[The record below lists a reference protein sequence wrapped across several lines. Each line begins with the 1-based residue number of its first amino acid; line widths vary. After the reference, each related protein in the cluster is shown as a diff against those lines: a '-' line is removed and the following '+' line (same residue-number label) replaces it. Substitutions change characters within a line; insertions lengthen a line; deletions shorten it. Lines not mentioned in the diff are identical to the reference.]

1 MKAKHLIATLSL
13 TLAMGLGMGASL
25 LAKQSSKVAR
35 AEEPTMVDYF
45 LDLSTEGSCG
55 DYWNNDGAYTYVY
68 AYNDAKT
75 LNNGPWPGQR
85 VYTHYY
91 SYEQYSKIFKFS
103 LDESLTNMIFIRVS
117 SSFDGTNWNDSF
129 AFNRSS
135 VDNGT
140 PIRLP
145 VEDSKVSTRAFV
157 VNYYDLQQPDGN
169 VIGTWKK
176 SVYDVTAH
184 ITQTDKTVEDI
195 IVKSHKYEERIDHPV
210 LEWGEGFNGYW
221 LDETAHEW
229 ANPFNINDDNQE
241 IYGYI
246 YNLKEKT
253 FYYDFT
259 NVSSDLPALPGLQ
272 VRMHLQDTLDTS
284 DHYFTIDNSL
294 TGSFISYDYV
304 TLDLDETLGQGLDN
318 QHVIVNYS
326 LPISSY
332 NKDRLKFRLEQ
343 SQTDNITFYH
353 LQWATDEM
361 LPDSDGYYLI
371 TNGSYRFDNRTYE
384 DASNPQFYKFEALVN
399 DPNGYVA
406 VYRNYHFV
414 YNSQNNYQQI
424 VSVRSYFNGV
434 DRYHNLDNP
443 NNYFFVDTRS
453 YSSMYNEDVNYY
465 FYSLKQS
472 INLDIYVKSN
482 GDYHY
487 EISNGVYARVY
498 YSLFN
503 PNFVSV
509 SSFYDGFPVYEGETF
524 NPELE
529 DEFDFDYENDI
540 TAINTGDLY
549 LDAEC
554 TQPYTPSELDE
565 DLVVYAKCYQ
575 DGAYLIGDAH
585 YTGSASTAWKIEAGQ
600 LLQGVGEGDESMDE
614 EAHTYSTVVY
624 MRANAVI
631 PTDTTRN
638 NPTKVAALYM
648 LDMFGGYEAYKTS
661 PQYADFT
668 FDKEYDFASIDD
680 SVTNQMKM
688 VFNRGGDFTLNFA
701 VTIQMQ
707 FDDDF
712 HEVLGMNISVVASIA
727 LEDNTLDTF
736 LVNFLT
742 TIGGICKNDNTTNLD
757 DLYEAWENQ
766 RTAFEAL
773 SADNKAIIRAVGING
788 GNENGSNVEKVI
800 AKYSY
805 ILGRYNILG
814 DFIFGQEQGSNINNK
829 LTGSNISIITIAAI
843 SMISLL
849 VVFGIKAF
857 SLKRKDK

>member
-1 MKAKHLIATLSL
+1 MKAKHLITSL
-13 TLAMGLGMGASL
+13 GLALAMSFGVGVSL
-25 LAKQSSKVAR
+25 LAKQSSKAAN
-35 AEEPTMVDYF
+35 AEESTEVEYI
-45 LDLSTEGSCG
+45 LDLSTAGSCG

-68 AYNDAKT
+68 AYNDAET

-85 VYTHYY
+85 AYNYYY
-91 SYEQYSKIFKFS
+91 SHDQYSKIFHFK
-103 LDESLTNMIFIRVS
+103 LDENLTNLIFIRVS

-135 VDNGT
+135 VDKGT

-145 VEDSKVSTRAFV
+145 VAESKESPRAFV

-169 VIGTWKK
+169 VIGSWKK
-176 SVYDVTAH
+176 SVFDVTAH
-184 ITQTDKTVEDI
+184 VKQTNGTIKDV
-195 IVKSHKYEERIDHPV
+195 IVKSHKYKEEIEHPV
-210 LEWGEGFNGYW
+210 VEWGESFNGYW
-221 LDETAHEW
+221 LDEELHTW
-229 ANPFNINDDNQE
+229 ANPFYINDDNQE
-241 IYGYI
+241 VYGNI
-246 YNLKEKT
+246 YNLEEKT
-253 FYYDFT
+253 YYYDFT
-259 NVSSDLPALPGLQ
+259 NVATHLPALKGLQ
-272 VRMHLQDTLDTS
+272 VRMHLQDTLDSS
-284 DHYFTIDNSL
+284 DHYLNIDNSL
-294 TGSFISYDYV
+294 VGSFVSYDYV
-304 TLDLDETLGQGLDN
+304 TIYFDESLGQGLDDE
-318 QHVIVNYS
+318 HVIVNYQ
-326 LPISSY
+326 LPSSSF
-332 NKDRLKFRLEQ
+332 NKDKLLFRIEE
-343 SQTDNITFYH
+343 SQHGDTLFYH
-353 LQWATDEM
+353 LFWYTDGIY
-361 LPDSDGYYLI
+361 PDTDGYYLI
-371 TNGSYRFDNRTYE
+371 TNGSFRFDNVSYD
-384 DASNPQFYKFEALVN
+384 DASNPQFYKFEALEN

-414 YNSQNNYQQI
+414 YDRNYRYQQI

-434 DRYHNLDNP
+434 DSYHNLDNP
-443 NNYFFVDTRS
+443 NNYIFVDTRS
-453 YSSMYNEDVNYY
+453 YSSMRNEDTDYY

-472 INLDIYVKSN
+472 VNLDIYVKSN

-487 EISNGVYARVY
+487 EISNGVSACVY
-498 YSLFN
+498 YSLFS
-503 PNFVSV
+503 PNYVGTTSHFT
-509 SSFYDGFPVYEGETF
+509 GFIVYEGETF

-529 DEFDFDYENDI
+529 SEIYYDDDHNI
-540 TAINTGDLY
+540 TMINTNELY
-549 LDAEC
+549 LDAQC
-554 TQPYTPSELDE
+554 TQPYTPRQLD
-565 DLVVYAKCYQ
+565 DNLTIYAKCYH
-575 DGAYLIGDAH
+575 DGAYLVGDAH
-585 YTGSASTAWKIEAGQ
+585 YTGDASTAWKIEAST
-600 LLQGVGEGDESMDE
+600 LLEEVGEGDESMDE
-614 EAHTYSTVVY
+614 KTHTYSTVVY
-624 MRANAVI
+624 MRADANI

-680 SVTNQMKM
+680 SVANQMKM

-712 HEVLGMNISVVASIA
+712 REVIGMNISVVASIA

-773 SADNKAIIRAVGING
+773 NADNKAIIRAVGING

-843 SMISLL
+843 SMTSLL